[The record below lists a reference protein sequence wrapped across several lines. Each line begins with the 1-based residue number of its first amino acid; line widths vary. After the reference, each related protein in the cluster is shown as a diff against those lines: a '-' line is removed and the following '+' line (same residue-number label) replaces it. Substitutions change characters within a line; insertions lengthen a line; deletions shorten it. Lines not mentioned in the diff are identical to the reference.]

1 MRSIGKGI
9 FNRSARNKR
18 KTETAGKEDT
28 ACLECHSWP
37 GERIN
42 GGGEGEG
49 RRKKKMRGGKKERV
63 STSFQTYLRSVKY
76 TVKNIRF

>member
-37 GERIN
+37 GERIKGGGGGR
-42 GGGEGEG
+42 GGGEEE
-49 RRKKKMRGGKKERV
+49 RRKCAGGGKRKARV
-63 STSFQTYLRSVKY
+63 SKHIFEV
-76 TVKNIRF
+76 